1 MKNPGKLNGAQTGLC
16 WFALHYG
23 GCTRPVLRVIPDRR
37 LPSLYCIHWRDGR
50 VSEPANLTRCLDAAA
65 AFAEQGPLC
74 NGKLSF
80 RWRKHNHS
88 SPVERACVH
97 SQDSEAVS

>member
-1 MKNPGKLNGAQTGLC
+1 MKNPQKLNGAQTSLC
-16 WFALHYG
+16 WWALHYG

-65 AFAEQGPLC
+65 AFAEHLRNDRRAEGLYGQLP
-74 NGKLSF
+74 F
-80 RWRKHNHS
+80 HWRQHR
-88 SPVERACVH
+88 SP
-97 SQDSEAVS
+97 EAAL